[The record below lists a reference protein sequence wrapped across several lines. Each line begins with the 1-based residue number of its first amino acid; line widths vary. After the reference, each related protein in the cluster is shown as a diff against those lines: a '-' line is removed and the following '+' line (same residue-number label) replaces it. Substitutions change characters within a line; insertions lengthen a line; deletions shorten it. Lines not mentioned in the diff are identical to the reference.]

1 VPNLVIAAP
10 RDELQLA
17 NLLYSA
23 TLDEYPATI
32 IRYPRGRG
40 IGTSWEN
47 EPFSQ
52 VPVGKAELL
61 HEDGNASVAVLS
73 IGPVADK
80 CRQAIE
86 MANAEGVGVIHYD
99 MRFLKPLDTE
109 ALDDVCAKVNAI
121 ITVEDGCK
129 AGGLHGA
136 VAEYVTS
143 RKAGCRLQSLGV
155 PDEFISQGTREQLFD
170 VCGYNTK
177 DILKAILSLGKN

>member
-1 VPNLVIAAP
+1 M
-10 RDELQLA
+10 
-17 NLLYSA
+17 
-23 TLDEYPATI
+23 
-32 IRYPRGRG
+32 
-40 IGTSWEN
+40 
-47 EPFSQ
+47 
-52 VPVGKAELL
+52 GKAELL

-86 MANAEGVGVIHYD
+86 MANAEGVGVLHYD

-109 ALDDVCAKVNAI
+109 ALEDVCAKVDAI

-136 VAEYVTS
+136 VAEYVAS